1 MLIMCFIS
9 PIAQNLQVHECP
21 RNLYCSPTGRQVLA
35 RGMNRDSDREAPA
48 ESPWLAGSI
57 SKRLSAGAAE
67 LGLDLPAP
75 TLKLLLAYQAE
86 LLKWNNA
93 YNLTAIRD
101 PQESVIRHLLDS
113 LSVLPLLNDVAPG
126 PRLLD
131 VGAGAGLPGLVL
143 AIAKPSLQVTTLD
156 SNGKKARFM
165 RHAVRHFKLP
175 NVEVIEDR
183 VEAFQPELGFDCV
196 VSRAFASLNDFFDK
210 TTHLLATGG
219 VWVAMKGKLD
229 AKEAADIPADV
240 EIRGSHRL
248 RVPGLNEDRHAVVA
262 TLKK

>member
-1 MLIMCFIS
+1 
-9 PIAQNLQVHECP
+9 
-21 RNLYCSPTGRQVLA
+21 
-35 RGMNRDSDREAPA
+35 MNWDSDNEAPAPA

-57 SKRLSAGAAE
+57 SKRLSAGAKE

-101 PQESVIRHLLDS
+101 PQESVTRHLLDS
-113 LSVLPLLNDVAPG
+113 LSVLPLLNDPALAIPG

-131 VGAGAGLPGLVL
+131 VGSGAGLPGLVL
-143 AIAKPSLQVTTLD
+143 SIAKPSLRVTTLD

-165 RHAVRHFKLP
+165 RHIVRTFKLD

-196 VSRAFASLNDFFDK
+196 VSRAFSSLNDFFDK

-229 AKEAADIPADV
+229 AKEAADIPVDV